1 MDRVAVLVDAGYF
14 FAAGSALMSGS
25 GNQRRDS
32 LIFDEKSAVKE
43 LEALA
48 QRVAQNSPL
57 LRIYWYDGASRKTGP
72 TAEHSRL
79 AHCNN
84 IKVRLGFLNSAGQQ
98 KGVDSLIVTDLV
110 ELARN
115 RAVGD
120 VVLVSGDEDVRIG
133 VQLAQSFGVRVHLVG
148 VKPCAGNQSPELRQE
163 ADTCTELDISVL
175 KKIISMRQP
184 AVSPATPAAVA
195 NKRPPSVAKST
206 SVPPSNT
213 SVASA
218 PATGVAAAANVA
230 PGLEAVVESALSEL
244 APSEIKGAVDYMTEN
259 TNNVPHEL
267 DSKVLARCKG
277 KLGQYLDDESRRKVR
292 KYLRQRLRELAPK
305 S

>member
-1 MDRVAVLVDAGYF
+1 LTAPSSFPSLQGSRCHLIFQRVVVAAYKGLLGGPCYLRENQCMDRVAVLVDAGYF
-14 FAAGSALMSGS
+14 FAAGSALVSGS

-79 AHCNN
+79 AHSNN

-195 NKRPPSVAKST
+195 NKRPASVAKST
-206 SVPPSNT
+206 SVPPSIRLLLLRLL
-213 SVASA
+213 
-218 PATGVAAAANVA
+218 P
-230 PGLEAVVESALSEL
+230 
-244 APSEIKGAVDYMTEN
+244 
-259 TNNVPHEL
+259 
-267 DSKVLARCKG
+267 VLLPLPMWR
-277 KLGQYLDDESRRKVR
+277 
-292 KYLRQRLRELAPK
+292 RLRSRGGICSFGVGPFRN
-305 S
+305 

>member
-14 FAAGSALMSGS
+14 FAAGSALVSGS

-48 QRVAQNSPL
+48 QRVSQNSPL

-133 VQLAQSFGVRVHLVG
+133 VQLAQGFGVRVHLVG

-163 ADTCTELDISVL
+163 ADTCTELDIAVL
-175 KKIISMRQP
+175 KRIISMRQP
-184 AVSPATPAAVA
+184 AVGPARSAAVA
-195 NKRPPSVAKST
+195 NKRLASGAKVASVS
-206 SVPPSNT
+206 PLNT
-213 SVASA
+213 SASA
-218 PATGVAAAANVA
+218 PVAGVAADANVA
-230 PGLEAVVESALSEL
+230 PSLEAVVESALSEL
-244 APSEIKGAVDYMTEN
+244 APPEIKGAVDYMTEN